1 MYHLLSTENS
11 IFRYTNRWKNMES
24 SHYEQVH
31 FDFYLVVINS
41 IVHEVGWPRGVMVKA
56 MDCGIVVREFVLQ
69 SRNCVHFRANNVWK
83 GMNPLILPA
92 MG

>member
-1 MYHLLSTENS
+1 MPLNPTNQPTNYHPSL
-11 IFRYTNRWKNMES
+11 RWGFPNIS
-24 SHYEQVH
+24 
-31 FDFYLVVINS
+31 
-41 IVHEVGWPRGVMVKA
+41 GGRPRGVMVKA

-69 SRNCVHFRANNVWK
+69 SRSYVHFRASTLGK

>member
-1 MYHLLSTENS
+1 MTRHRLNPSLPDDLRTRSPL
-11 IFRYTNRWKNMES
+11 F
-24 SHYEQVH
+24 Q
-31 FDFYLVVINS
+31 
-41 IVHEVGWPRGVMVKA
+41 GCPRGVMVKA

-69 SRNCVHFRANNVWK
+69 SRYYVHFRANTLGK

>member
-1 MYHLLSTENS
+1 MAKMFLNDKSSVKISWCLLSPL
-11 IFRYTNRWKNMES
+11 W
-24 SHYEQVH
+24 
-31 FDFYLVVINS
+31 
-41 IVHEVGWPRGVMVKA
+41 GCPPRGVMVKA

-69 SRNCVHFRANNVWK
+69 SRYYVHFRANTLGK